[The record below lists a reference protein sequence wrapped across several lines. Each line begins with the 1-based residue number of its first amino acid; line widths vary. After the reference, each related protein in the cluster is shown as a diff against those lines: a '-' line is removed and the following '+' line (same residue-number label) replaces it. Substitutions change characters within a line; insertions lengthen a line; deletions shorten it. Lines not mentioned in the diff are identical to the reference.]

1 MKFVCQNFKPH
12 LSEFWHLQELSF
24 DTYKIPKKIDTYKDQ
39 HSHSPSSDWQT
50 LTSYFIPP
58 LIELNRES
66 CFLSSK
72 YEHEFTSS
80 KAHSHLSSDQCVWV
94 GVVPDEGSI
103 LPNLYKNIIIKVQN
117 DHLIVLSKVFVE
129 HHHLPCML

>member
-1 MKFVCQNFKPH
+1 MDLWNLYVKTSNHISRVK
-12 LSEFWHLQELSF
+12 FWHLHDIKKF
-24 DTYKIPKKIDTYKDQ
+24 NTYKYQ

-58 LIELNRES
+58 LTELKRES

-94 GVVPDEGSI
+94 GIVPDEGSI
-103 LPNLYKNIIIKVQN
+103 LPSLYKNTIIKVQN
-117 DHLIVLSKVFVE
+117 DHLILLSKVFIE